1 MPSDVLKKSCFSIG
15 LILIYLQLPGKQIK
29 VFPNRDFTIQKAF
42 NQAKPGDSIILHQGD
57 YYEVL
62 SLVEKSD
69 LTVTVSGEGLV
80 RIYGVMPEF
89 TKPSNDTWKFVAK
102 QKNAH
107 FDNTQWIYEADIPE
121 RFRMLSSKLPDYWH
135 YRNNF
140 YLGEEEM
147 LWSYADE
154 SGFADRKITGTDGEG
169 VLFSR
174 EKIKIAINTP
184 IASFPARQFVTY
196 SGQVLKVGNLSRV
209 IFDGGPNKLIE
220 FRFAGRYCIAGGG
233 RFENV
238 VFRNLRFTNPN
249 NAFYFNQSSGS
260 NLLIED
266 CSMNKNVPFDCLW
279 SEIKAS
285 TTMEGSAVAY
295 AGAPINPFIVRNNVI
310 RGFFNGIV
318 ALPGHAIIENNT
330 LQNIGDD
337 AIELDGPAI
346 ETIVRNNKIIDC
358 FVSLSLVPVEEG
370 PVYIYNNFISNA
382 QQGHPYTRRPNG
394 TIRLVPPRPLKFWN
408 LPNGKRMKDG
418 HPMKVSGNVHMYF
431 NTIIS
436 PKDPLTIGNYAKKE
450 YSPVNSTIYN
460 NIFMSRGGLTYS
472 TGFAEDGIDVDNNV
486 FWSTLEEVADDRL
499 FIGWNGTNHSRSV
512 IDSGDWMGNRMI
524 KLNFK
529 RNNNVKWKNR
539 TKRALKKFELK
550 ILPDTFPD
558 AEELNA
564 RTKPGAEINSN

>member
-1 MPSDVLKKSCFSIG
+1 MQSDVLRKFCFSIG
-15 LILIYLQLPGKQIK
+15 LILIYFQLLAKQID
-29 VFPNRDFTIQKAF
+29 VFPNRDLTIQKAF
-42 NQAKPGDSIILHQGD
+42 NQAKPGDSIILHPGD

-62 SLVEKSD
+62 NLVEKSD
-69 LTVTVSGEGLV
+69 LTVTASGKGLV

-89 TKPSNDTWKFVAK
+89 TEHSNDSWKFVAK

-107 FDNTQWIYEADIPE
+107 FDNTQWIYEADIPK
-121 RFRMLSSKLPDYWH
+121 RVRIMSSKLPDYWH

-140 YLGEEEM
+140 YLSEEEM

-174 EKIKIAINTP
+174 EKIKIAINVP
-184 IASFPARQFVTY
+184 IASFRSRQFVTY
-196 SGQVLKVGNLSRV
+196 SGQVLKIGNLARV

-238 VFRNLRFTNPN
+238 TFRNLRFTNPN

-260 NLLIED
+260 NLLIEN
-266 CSMNKNVPFDCLW
+266 CYMKKNIPFDCLW

-285 TTMEGSAVAY
+285 TTMEGTAIAY
-295 AGAPINPFIVRNNVI
+295 AGAPINPFIVRNSVI

-318 ALPGHAIIENNT
+318 ALPGHAIIESNT

-346 ETIVRNNKIIDC
+346 ETIVRNNRIIDC
-358 FVSLSLVPVEEG
+358 FVSLSLVPVEIG
-370 PVYIYNNFISNA
+370 PVHIYNNLISNSRSSY
-382 QQGHPYTRRPNG
+382 PYLRRSDG
-394 TIRLVPPRPLKFWN
+394 KIRMVPPRPIKFWN
-408 LPNGKRMKDG
+408 LPNGKKMKDG
-418 HPMKVSGNVHMYF
+418 HSMKVSGNVHIYY
-431 NTIIS
+431 NTIVS
-436 PKDPLTIGNYAKKE
+436 PKDPLTVGNYAKKE

-460 NIFMSRGGLTYS
+460 NVFMSKSGLTHS
-472 TGFAEDGIDVDNNV
+472 TGFAQDGIDIDNNV
-486 FWSTLEEVADDRL
+486 FWSTREEVTDDRL
-499 FIGWNGTNHSRSV
+499 FIGWNGANHGRSMKR
-512 IDSGDWMGNRMI
+512 SKEWTGNRLV
-524 KLNFK
+524 KLDFK
-529 RNNNVKWKNR
+529 KNKVEWKNR